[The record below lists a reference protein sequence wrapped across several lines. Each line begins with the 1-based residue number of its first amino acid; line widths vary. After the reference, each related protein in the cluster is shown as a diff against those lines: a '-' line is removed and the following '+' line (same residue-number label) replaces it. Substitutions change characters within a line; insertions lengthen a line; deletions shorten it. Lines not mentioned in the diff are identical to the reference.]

1 MFIVNMLLSA
11 LDGSLYFFIPHKST
25 RWLLLFVCLFV
36 CFGVTRL
43 ISFLT
48 RDLMVYQERMENLE
62 SSELW

>member
-1 MFIVNMLLSA
+1 MFIVNMFSVC
-11 LDGSLYFFIPHKST
+11 SRRVII
-25 RWLLLFVCLFV
+25 LFYPPQVNKMVVVVCLFV